1 MRALSRRE
9 TDGSRCMSRRGFVGA
24 LGFSAL
30 AGVGLA
36 AGCTPRAQAGG
47 SGSLAYG
54 SAARRASG
62 SAEAEAAAEEEEVA
76 GRASSRLAHFDLA
89 AIPAAPELA
98 AFALE
103 GGAHATGAP
112 SLTADATASIG
123 AALAT
128 VQTMGSLSL
137 VLLDT
142 VTGAGVA
149 YGTDTV
155 VYGASSFK
163 APYAAYVLRELVETG
178 AVSLDTGC
186 IVSPN
191 SWYDGTYGIVGATFT
206 VRELIQAL
214 VLDSDNDA
222 FRILHDNLDGLGYL
236 SWADGLFGAGVIDP
250 IAPFQ
255 NVSARTMAR
264 AWSYIWTYIETES
277 TLATWLAQMLATTNR
292 SFIRDALGI
301 PAGTPPTAP
310 LDAGTPAADA
320 VALDA
325 TVQTETPLGSVRV
338 WNKAGWVG
346 GDVLYNSTSDA
357 GVVQVGSTP
366 YLVCAMSNMSYGD
379 ASAAALEA
387 VISSALSGLV
397 AAGQENSD

>member
-9 TDGSRCMSRRGFVGA
+9 TGGSRCMSRRGFVGA

-62 SAEAEAAAEEEEVA
+62 SAETEAAAEEEEGA
-76 GRASSRLAHFDLA
+76 RRASSRLAHFDLA

-123 AALAT
+123 AAIAT

-142 VTGAGVA
+142 VTGAGVS

-163 APYAAYVLRELVETG
+163 APYAAYVLRELVEPGT
-178 AVSLDTGC
+178 VSLDTGC

-236 SWADGLFGAGVIDP
+236 SWADSLFGAGVIDP
-250 IAPFQ
+250 ITPFQ

-277 TLATWLAQMLATTNR
+277 VLATWLAQMLAATNR
-292 SFIRDALGI
+292 SFIRDALGV
-301 PAGTPPTAP
+301 PAGAAPTAP
-310 LDAGTPAADA
+310 LDAATPAADA
-320 VALDA
+320 VTLDA

-387 VISSALSGLV
+387 VISSALTGLV
-397 AAGQENSD
+397 AAG

>member
-1 MRALSRRE
+1 MQR
-9 TDGSRCMSRRGFVGA
+9 
-24 LGFSAL
+24 
-30 AGVGLA
+30 
-36 AGCTPRAQAGG
+36 
-47 SGSLAYG
+47 
-54 SAARRASG
+54 
-62 SAEAEAAAEEEEVA
+62 
-76 GRASSRLAHFDLA
+76 
-89 AIPAAPELA
+89 
-98 AFALE
+98 
-103 GGAHATGAP
+103 GAP

-123 AALAT
+123 AAIAT

-142 VTGAGVA
+142 VTGAGVS

-163 APYAAYVLRELVETG
+163 APYAAYVLRELVEPGT
-178 AVSLDTGC
+178 VSLDTGC

-236 SWADGLFGAGVIDP
+236 SWADSLFGAGVIDP
-250 IAPFQ
+250 ITPFQ

-277 TLATWLAQMLATTNR
+277 VLATWLAQMLAATNH
-292 SFIRDALGI
+292 SFIRDALGV
-301 PAGTPPTAP
+301 PAGVAPTAP
-310 LDAGTPAADA
+310 LDAATPAADA
-320 VALDA
+320 VTLDA

-357 GVVQVGSTP
+357 GMVQVGSTP

-387 VISSALSGLV
+387 VISSALTGLV
-397 AAGQENSD
+397 AAG

>member
-1 MRALSRRE
+1 MRALSHRE
-9 TDGSRCMSRRGFVGA
+9 TGGSRCMSRRGFVGA

-54 SAARRASG
+54 SAARRAGG
-62 SAEAEAAAEEEEVA
+62 SAEAETVAEEEEVA

-103 GGAHATGAP
+103 GGAHATGVP
-112 SLTADATASIG
+112 SLTADATASVS
-123 AALAT
+123 AAIAT
-128 VQTMGSLSL
+128 AQTMGSLSL

-163 APYAAYVLRELVETG
+163 APYAAYVLRELVEPGT
-178 AVSLDTGC
+178 VSLDTGC

-277 TLATWLAQMLATTNR
+277 TLATWLAQMLAATNH
-292 SFIRDALGI
+292 SFIRDALGV

-310 LDAGTPAADA
+310 LDADTPAADA

-325 TVQTETPLGSVRV
+325 TAQTETPLGSVRV